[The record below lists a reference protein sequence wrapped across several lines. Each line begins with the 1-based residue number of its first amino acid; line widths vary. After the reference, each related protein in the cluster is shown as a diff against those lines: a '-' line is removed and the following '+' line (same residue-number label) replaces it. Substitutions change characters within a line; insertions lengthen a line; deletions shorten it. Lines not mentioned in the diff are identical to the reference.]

1 MAAIGLRVKTGKAF
15 AIAITTA
22 DGRLRALHRAEVA
35 LADPSAPDTVHPYH
49 LEMDGDPA
57 AAATAV
63 KRARKIGATAL
74 QRLFDLVSEH
84 ERIQSISVV
93 VNTHT
98 PPERITSPHM
108 RAHGKEGWLFR
119 EICEHAAEKFGLE
132 PTTLA
137 LDEMPMAERTAQR
150 IVGELGDA
158 FGKPWTADW
167 KLACVAAWL
176 ALR

>member
-15 AIAITTA
+15 AIAIA
-22 DGRLRALHRAEVA
+22 SAEGRFRAVHRAEVA
-35 LADPSAPDTVHPYH
+35 LADPSVPHTVHPYH

-57 AAATAV
+57 AAAVAV

-74 QRLFDLVSEH
+74 QRLFELVGEC
-84 ERIQSISVV
+84 ERIESISVV

-119 EICEHAAEKFGLE
+119 EICEHAAEAFGLE

-137 LDEMPMAERTAQR
+137 LDEVPMSERAAQR
-150 IVGELGDA
+150 VVGELGDA

-167 KLACVAAWL
+167 KLACTAAWL